1 MIKLDYDEISPITNN
16 LCVIVEALDNGMNS
30 YMCMESGFVTND
42 TLCIGSDMIDT
53 YEEHISQLMRD
64 VKYIDE
70 SRGLVWYPTYIQVG
84 HFVLYCTGTSM
95 KDIGW
100 EVAQI
105 VPLTDD
111 EMKNYPIPGRG
122 TEFYQSRVDIESAK
136 FYIDF
141 ESAMNAL
148 YANVEKFYHENL
160 ETES

>member
-42 TLCIGSDMIDT
+42 SLRIGSDMIDI

-64 VKYIDE
+64 VKHIDE
-70 SRGLVWYPTYIQVG
+70 TRGLVWYPTYIQVG
-84 HFVLYCTGTSM
+84 QFVLYCTGTSM

-111 EMKNYPIPGRG
+111 EMKNYPIPGRNA
-122 TEFYQSRVDIESAK
+122 EYYQSRVDTDSAK

-141 ESAMNAL
+141 ESAMNSL
-148 YANVEKFYHENL
+148 YASVEKFYHENL